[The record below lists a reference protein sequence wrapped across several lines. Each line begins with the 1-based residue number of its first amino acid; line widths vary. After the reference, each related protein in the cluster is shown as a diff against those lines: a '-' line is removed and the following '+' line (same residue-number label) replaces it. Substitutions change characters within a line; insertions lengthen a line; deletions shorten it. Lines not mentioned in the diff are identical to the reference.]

1 MDRMRL
7 GRISGL
13 TALLAGICLPLTTT
27 RPAVAAPAWEE
38 TRLKR
43 MKFDQIVRALEARQG
58 QRIADLGA
66 GGGTFTAALSRVV
79 AQTGTV
85 YAVEIEKAA
94 LERLKKRKREE
105 ALTNVEIIHAAEDDP
120 KLPAESLD
128 GVLLVDTYH

>member
-1 MDRMRL
+1 MRSRRAPVLAAIL
-7 GRISGL
+7 G
-13 TALLAGICLPLTTT
+13 GICFFLTPA

-43 MKFDQIVRALEARQG
+43 MKFDQIVRALGVREG
-58 QRIADLGA
+58 SRIADLGA
-66 GGGTFTAALSRVV
+66 GEGTFTAALSRVV
-79 AQTGTV
+79 ARTGTV
-85 YAVEIEKAA
+85 YAVEIDKAA

-105 ALTNVEIIHAAEDDP
+105 DLQNVEVIHAAEDDP